1 MSRISRTAF
10 LAAAGL
16 ALGACA
22 DDVDVGRIDLSLT
35 GRATSG
41 ATYRLR
47 DAQLTIAPEGQVF
60 YTEDDPDRATI
71 STQLE
76 SGLHT
81 VELAP
86 GWRLERLTATGAE
99 PVFAVLT
106 SQNPQPFDVVSGQVT
121 PVRLTFRADH
131 DDVVTGPGG
140 ADISIG
146 VDDTG
151 IDAGAPPPDAAQPP
165 GSHPYVISRVELPTS
180 STTPIRLDLD
190 GDGDSE
196 NRLGLILN
204 VLTTQGSIDF
214 QSGLDRGIAR
224 GDTILLAEV
233 GGNLDHE
240 RAATFAI
247 HDGRDPQPTPCLG
260 PDDEVCG
267 RHLDGNGGFRSAPT
281 SPPSRVDGTIAGAR
295 FVGGSG
301 TLTLRLP
308 LAGQLL
314 ELPLVSAGADLTG
327 LTDTHIA
334 AGVIGGA
341 LTRAGVDTHF
351 TPFLTAVVGDIVARD
366 CTGGTAPDC
375 GCSAGSTGGTVLG
388 LFDSSP
394 VDCHVSV
401 EEVSSSAFVRTLL
414 SPDLDLDGDGS
425 NDAVSA
431 AFGVSAVRASW
442 PH

>member
-1 MSRISRTAF
+1 MSRLSRTAF

-22 DDVDVGRIDLSLT
+22 DDDHVGRVDLSLT

-76 SGLHT
+76 GGLHT

-86 GWRLERLTATGAE
+86 GWRLERLTAAGAE

-106 SQNPQPFDVVSGQVT
+106 SQNPQPFDVVPGQVT
-121 PVRLTFRADH
+121 AVRLTFRADN
-131 DDVVTGPGG
+131 DDVVTGPGEV
-140 ADISIG
+140 DISIG

-151 IDAGAPPPDAAQPP
+151 IDAGTPPDAAQPAA
-165 GSHPYVISRVELPTS
+165 SHPYVVSRVELPS
-180 STTPIRLDLD
+180 SATAPIRLDID
-190 GDGDSE
+190 GDGRSE
-196 NRLGLILN
+196 NRLGQ
-204 VLTTQGSIDF
+204 VLDALRAQGNLDL
-214 QSGLDRGIAR
+214 QPGLDRGIAR
-224 GDTILLAEV
+224 GDAILLAEI
-233 GGNLDHE
+233 GGNLDSE

-247 HDGRDPQPTPCLG
+247 HDGSDPQPPPCLG

-267 RHLDGNGGFRSAPT
+267 RHLDGSGWFRIAPT
-281 SPPSRVDGTIAGAR
+281 SPPGRVDGTIAGAR

-301 TLTLRLP
+301 ALTLRLP
-308 LAGQLL
+308 LGGQIL
-314 ELPLVSAGADLTG
+314 ELPLVSAAADLTG

-334 AGVIGGA
+334 SGIIGGA
-341 LTRAGVDTHF
+341 LTRAAIDTHVI
-351 TPFLTAVVGDIVARD
+351 PFLTAIVEDIVARD

-375 GCSAGSTGGTVLG
+375 GCAAGSAGRTVLG

-394 VDCHVSV
+394 VDCQISR
-401 EEVSSSAFVRTLL
+401 EEVSSSALVMTLL
-414 SPDLDLDGDGS
+414 SPDLDLDRNGS
-425 NDAVSA
+425 NDALSV